1 MQIEFLD
8 AELRTQRVEFS
19 KRCANQGRISGT
31 LLNAQTCVKR
41 IKTETQAR
49 EQTAKRIEALPAENP
64 MLFQRKQARED
75 II

>member
-8 AELRTQRVEFS
+8 AELRTQH
-19 KRCANQGRISGT
+19 
-31 LLNAQTCVKR
+31 AQTCVKR

-49 EQTAKRIEALPAENP
+49 EQTANLIETLPAENP
-64 MLFQRKQARED
+64 MLFQRKQAQED

>member
-19 KRCANQGRISGT
+19 KQRANQGRISGT
-31 LLNAQTCVKR
+31 LLNAQTYVKR
-41 IKTETQAR
+41 IKTEIQAR